1 MERIRP
7 EPKND
12 AVVALG
18 DAPEQEFTFLLVPV
32 AVYSLVS
39 QIARA
44 QGCSVGEVFQKALL
58 QYVQAAEAAVDKPS
72 DRQATR
78 PEPDLVVKRKRSQ

>member
-12 AVVALG
+12 AVAAFG
-18 DAPEQEFTFLLVPV
+18 DAPEEEYTFLLVPIG
-32 AVYSLVS
+32 VYALVS
-39 QIARA
+39 QISRV

-58 QYVQAAEAAVDKPS
+58 AYVQAAETAGAKSV
-72 DRQATR
+72 DRQPDR
-78 PEPDLVVKRKRSQ
+78 SEPDLVVKRKRSQ